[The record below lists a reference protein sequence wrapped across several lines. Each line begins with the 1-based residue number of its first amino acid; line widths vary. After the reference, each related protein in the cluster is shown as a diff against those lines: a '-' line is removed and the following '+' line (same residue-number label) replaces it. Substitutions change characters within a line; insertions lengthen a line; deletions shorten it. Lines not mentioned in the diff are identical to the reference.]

1 MGGVAQYHQYLRSY
15 LDPNVKYFIRGVR
28 RQHSSFSR
36 AIFPLVYAVDLLRF
50 LLLMVFGNYS
60 LVQFNTSFGKTGI
73 IRDILFIRIVQF
85 YKKQYVVFFHG
96 IDQEVVKWVENKI
109 WQFFKKTFLKANA
122 IWVLSNMMK
131 GRIKEWGYV
140 HNIIVETTTVDAALL
155 NGFHYEENIYKYK
168 NYKSFE
174 ILFLSRIEKMK
185 GIYEAIDAFRLINKK
200 YPITLFRIYGDG
212 SERQKVLDY
221 IAKDLN
227 RTIYYGGYVNG
238 MSKVKAYSQGHLYLF
253 PSYSEGMPISLLEA
267 MAFGLPVITS
277 SVGGIPDFFVQS
289 HMGYITLDITPVML
303 SDLMESL
310 LINPQKC
317 EEISRFN
324 YNYAKDHFY
333 AHVVAQRV
341 MRQYKNLIYAQSEPL
356 DSY

>member
-1 MGGVAQYHQYLRSY
+1 MSFQTKILVLVPSPKSMGGVAQYHQYLRSY

-200 YPITLFRIYGDG
+200 YPSRLLEFYGDG
-212 SERQKVLDY
+212 LNVQKVLDY
-221 IAKDLN
+221 IAKDL
-227 RTIYYGGYVNG
+227 
-238 MSKVKAYSQGHLYLF
+238 K
-253 PSYSEGMPISLLEA
+253 
-267 MAFGLPVITS
+267 
-277 SVGGIPDFFVQS
+277 
-289 HMGYITLDITPVML
+289 
-303 SDLMESL
+303 
-310 LINPQKC
+310 
-317 EEISRFN
+317 
-324 YNYAKDHFY
+324 
-333 AHVVAQRV
+333 
-341 MRQYKNLIYAQSEPL
+341 
-356 DSY
+356 